1 MVGFI
6 FQSKSG
12 TSQTFQVY
20 TAFTFFVQTRLSRI
34 KVNDLKTDP
43 KNRSVFDARTQTKS
57 NSSLF
62 RDGLAMSK
70 SCWSS
75 DESLRWINHGKFLG
89 FGELNP
95 KRSRRKKGLCFF
107 CLESWAEHDYHDWPT
122 YWQLSCVKCLM

>member
-6 FQSKSG
+6 FQSKSV
-12 TSQTFQVY
+12 TSQTFRVY
-20 TAFTFFVQTRLSRI
+20 TATPFVCKPASLGS
-34 KVNDLKTDP
+34 KVNDLKTDQ

-75 DESLRWINHGKFLG
+75 DESLEISTMGSPWGWRVKIEKGHA
-89 FGELNP
+89 E
-95 KRSRRKKGLCFF
+95 KKGLCFF
-107 CLESWAEHDYHDWPT
+107 CLESWAEHDYHDQST
-122 YWQLSCVKCLM
+122 YYLWYDHW